1 MSLWHQRS
9 IRPERQGRF
18 LAFPLG
24 ELGFHLSQRPFN
36 EAVVVLI
43 LSRLQSQGAA
53 KAAHGLL
60 KIALVPQ
67 LATELK
73 PTPAKRGSQLH
84 TALLRGNRFGAALQP
99 GERPTLDVVAEGE
112 IRASEQGA
120 TNQRQGAP
128 LVAQFQGG
136 LRQQVSDLRFQ
147 RCAGLHVLELG
158 LKRLNHQWPIAAGL
172 KLLPQP
178 LNHPGI
184 AGKPAQ
190 TLQQCFPPQGEP
202 LVVCSHC
209 LALASSPPPKGW
221 PGSREAR
228 AAGWSHGIG
237 DSHQSMGLS
246 PQTIS
251 YDGHGALWLYGLP
264 GSGLMYS
271 QAAGAPS
278 LQELAC
284 QEPAAVGESTRIW
297 ICYGELADGLA
308 DVVMRTDDP
317 QELEAALDQWQT
329 DLSRSAALKRRWRE
343 RIQLINICG
352 DGAALLAAELP
363 ELATGQRRGILAS
376 GVSSGAMELA
386 TRALLEA
393 RPSLL
398 KAWLDAQ
405 QWADAS
411 GHAEGV
417 DWRRPMPLARIL
429 SALEGQGLKA
439 SAGHRQLEER
449 CEQLERSL
457 DLEKEHVGVLQGY
470 LLQMERELDHF
481 LANHE
486 RTATLA
492 EQLPQLLERARRLIE
507 VSNSAAP
514 GGHGLHG

>member
-1 MSLWHQRS
+1 
-9 IRPERQGRF
+9 
-18 LAFPLG
+18 
-24 ELGFHLSQRPFN
+24 
-36 EAVVVLI
+36 
-43 LSRLQSQGAA
+43 
-53 KAAHGLL
+53 
-60 KIALVPQ
+60 
-67 LATELK
+67 
-73 PTPAKRGSQLH
+73 
-84 TALLRGNRFGAALQP
+84 
-99 GERPTLDVVAEGE
+99 
-112 IRASEQGA
+112 
-120 TNQRQGAP
+120 
-128 LVAQFQGG
+128 
-136 LRQQVSDLRFQ
+136 
-147 RCAGLHVLELG
+147 
-158 LKRLNHQWPIAAGL
+158 
-172 KLLPQP
+172 
-178 LNHPGI
+178 
-184 AGKPAQ
+184 
-190 TLQQCFPPQGEP
+190 
-202 LVVCSHC
+202 
-209 LALASSPPPKGW
+209 
-221 PGSREAR
+221 
-228 AAGWSHGIG
+228 
-237 DSHQSMGLS
+237 MGLS

-308 DVVMRTDDP
+308 DVVMRSDDP

-329 DLSRSAALKRRWRE
+329 DLTRSAALKRRWRE

-352 DGAALLAAELP
+352 DGAALLASELP

-457 DLEKEHVGVLQGY
+457 DLEKEHVGGAAGL
-470 LLQMERELDHF
+470 
-481 LANHE
+481 
-486 RTATLA
+486 
-492 EQLPQLLERARRLIE
+492 
-507 VSNSAAP
+507 SAAD
-514 GGHGLHG
+514 GA